1 MAGHLYE
8 SYVGAIVA
16 AAILGLSAFSGD
28 MAIKGFLLPFLLAA
42 FGILASIIGAY
53 FVRVKEGEDQV
64 LLKALR
70 RGVNVA
76 SVLMIIASYFGVRL
90 LLGVGYIKVFVAII
104 GGLLAGVLIGRLSEY
119 YTSAVINPPS
129 RWRRQRSPARPP

>member
-1 MAGHLYE
+1 MGIMGDVAGMGADLYE

-16 AAILGLSAFSGD
+16 AAILGITAFPGE
-28 MAIKGFLLPFLLAA
+28 MGIKGFLLPFLLAA
-42 FGILASIIGAY
+42 FGILASIIGAF

-76 SVLMIIASYFGVRL
+76 AVIMIIASYFGVRL
-90 LLGVGYIKVFVAII
+90 LLGAEYIKVFA
-104 GGLLAGVLIGRLSEY
+104 
-119 YTSAVINPPS
+119 
-129 RWRRQRSPARPP
+129 